1 MTQLTMQSTAIHKA
15 QHRFSSSPLADLA
28 NKSKRE
34 AARSNVV
41 NRLYRKIPF
50 SLACELHERL
60 IAGDMSSE
68 TKRLIREALIH
79 AKAGRLPN

>member
-1 MTQLTMQSTAIHKA
+1 MTQLTMQSNRIHNA
-15 QHRFSSSPLADLA
+15 NNRVSARPLADLA
-28 NKSKRE
+28 DESKRD
-34 AARSNVV
+34 AVRQNVV

-68 TKRLIREALIH
+68 TKRLIREALVH
-79 AKAGRLPN
+79 ARTGQLAN

>member
-1 MTQLTMQSTAIHKA
+1 MTQLTMNSTAIHNT
-15 QHRFSSSPLADLA
+15 QNRISGRPLADLA
-28 NKSKRE
+28 NEGKRDV
-34 AARSNVV
+34 ARTNVV

-79 AKAGRLPN
+79 AKSGRLPN